1 MPAAYCGFG
10 SAYEL
15 NRNGPTIAVEIGFD
29 PDFQPGVGRRPRLP
43 PARLPALV
51 DTGAI
56 ESCIDAELAV
66 GLNLPIVNSGQQV
79 SGVGGAIDVN
89 EYMGQ
94 IYIPE
99 LNFTIQGPFP
109 GVHLAAGG
117 QQHYALIGRTFLRHF
132 NMSYEGRTGAVVVSN
147 D

>member
-10 SAYEL
+10 SADEL
-15 NRNGPTIAVEIGFD
+15 TRYGPTIAVEIGLD
-29 PDFQPGVGRRPRLP
+29 RDFQPGGGRRPRLP
-43 PARLPALV
+43 SARLPALV

-56 ESCIDAELAV
+56 ETCIDVDLAMA
-66 GLNLPIVNSGQQV
+66 LNLPIIDSDRQV
-79 SGVGGAIDVN
+79 SGVGGVLGVN
-89 EYMGQ
+89 EYMAQ

-99 LNFTIQGPFP
+99 LNFTILGPFP

-117 QQHYALIGRTFLRHF
+117 QPHYALIGRTFLRRF
-132 NMSYEGRTGAVVVSN
+132 NMNYEGRTGAVVVSN